1 MPAPFVWISDGTHII
16 LPLPVGPIMAVTR
29 PAGAVPETWCNISF
43 VFPLFF
49 LPFKGMERET
59 VVENGMGI
67 TVR

>member
-1 MPAPFVWISDGTHII
+1 
-16 LPLPVGPIMAVTR
+16 MAVTR